1 MRSRLDDGKTDE
13 VSPPFIL
20 VKPFVHGQPRTSVP
34 TVFVV
39 YSTVDRE
46 ILIVLFVLK
55 CSLCWDHL
63 IRHGEPCHLPQGEGN
78 EKTVSDL
85 LPLKL
90 SFNFN

>member
-1 MRSRLDDGKTDE
+1 MDE
-13 VSPPFIL
+13 VFPPFVL

-46 ILIVLFVLK
+46 ILIVLFVYEMFFVLG
-55 CSLCWDHL
+55 SPHPS
-63 IRHGEPCHLPQGEGN
+63 RQAVPPSPRGRQGWSASN
-78 EKTVSDL
+78 P